1 HAVSKGAT
9 DSFSQS
15 SVLDLYDPDRSKKIT
30 KEGVDADE
38 ASFVKELD
46 EILKGAGDGSGLA
59 FLLPEDNS
67 PTRERLVGVI
77 EMKFPKATCAV
88 YEPLGPV
95 STDEAYGKGV
105 EALPQFDKAD
115 VILSLDSDF
124 LGSDGDISAVRAFS
138 SRRKVTGPDS
148 KMNRLYVVENR
159 YTVTGGMS
167 DHRLRLPA
175 SQIGAFALA
184 LAAQI
189 AAATSD
195 AALDGVVKKIASPA
209 VKFDADWIKYCAED
223 LVASK
228 GKCLIVAG

>member
-1 HAVSKGAT
+1 MQ
-9 DSFSQS
+9 D
-15 SVLDLYDPDRSKKIT
+15 
-30 KEGVDADE
+30 
-38 ASFVKELD
+38 
-46 EILKGAGDGSGLA
+46 
-59 FLLPEDNS
+59 DNS
-67 PTRERLVGVI
+67 PTRLRLQGLI
-77 EMKFPKATCAV
+77 GKKYPKATWAV

-95 STDEAYGKGV
+95 ATDEAYGKGV

-124 LGSDGDISAVRAFS
+124 LGCDGDIADVRAFS

-189 AAATSD
+189 ASATHD
-195 AALDGVVKKIASPA
+195 AGLDGVVKTIASPA
-209 VKFDADWIKYCAED
+209 IKFDADWIKYCAED

-228 GKCLIVAG
+228 GKWPHRRWLAAARGCPGAGRSDQCGARQHRQDDRGSARSARNRRAPLRHWCRC